1 MKLVLP
7 RTGAKP
13 STCASSGEVVSL
25 NWQVGDLVGDLVEL
39 VGDLVELVAELVG
52 ELVGELVVEL
62 VGKLVKLVGELVELV
77 AELAGGRTS
86 PKSVNSFLL
95 SFKLYLKL
103 SKTYKVK
110 PLVQ

>member
-1 MKLVLP
+1 MELM
-7 RTGAKP
+7 
-13 STCASSGEVVSL
+13 
-25 NWQVGDLVGDLVEL
+25 GDLG
-39 VGDLVELVAELVG
+39 
-52 ELVGELVVEL
+52 
-62 VGKLVKLVGELVELV
+62 ELV

>member
-13 STCASSGEVVSL
+13 STCASSGEAVSL

-39 VGDLVELVAELVG
+39 VGELVELVAELVG
-52 ELVGELVVEL
+52 ELVKLVGELV
-62 VGKLVKLVGELVELV
+62 GKLVGELVELV

-103 SKTYKVK
+103 STYNKIK
-110 PLVQ
+110 